1 MSEVGSGMNIGSDYS
16 GTEKTE
22 KTDKA
27 TLRHHILSRRK
38 RVPAEERGAAGELLV
53 RRFPAHMIQD
63 GPTVAAYVSMGSEI
77 ETRPLLRWLRAHG
90 CHVLVPRLGSG
101 LEIGWSVLDSLES
114 LRSMDAV
121 GGANNAGSCSSPSTV
136 HHRPDEPTGAVI
148 PPEALEKADLV
159 IAPALAV
166 DPQGNRLG
174 RGAGWYDRAL
184 ARRKPACPLIAVCWP
199 WEVLDIDLPAEPHD
213 VPADGV
219 LTPEGYRRLSSS
231 GLLSW
236 PAGQDTR
243 RKPD

>member
-1 MSEVGSGMNIGSDYS
+1 M
-16 GTEKTE
+16 
-22 KTDKA
+22 
-27 TLRHHILSRRK
+27 
-38 RVPAEERGAAGELLV
+38 
-53 RRFPAHMIQD
+53 
-63 GPTVAAYVSMGSEI
+63 SMGSEI

-136 HHRPDEPTGAVI
+136 HHRPDEPTGAVL

>member
-1 MSEVGSGMNIGSDYS
+1 MVTFSFIKPPARGSLRRRRMADALRRLTAALCVGLAVLFGLEAVLAVVE
-16 GTEKTE
+16 TEPM
-22 KTDKA
+22 
-27 TLRHHILSRRK
+27 
-38 RVPAEERGAAGELLV
+38 VVAARSI

-63 GPTVAAYVSMGSEI
+63 GSTVAAYVSMGSEI
-77 ETRPLLRWLRAHG
+77 ETRPLLRWLLAHG

-121 GGANNAGSCSSPSTV
+121 GGANNAGSCSYPSTV
-136 HHRPDEPTGAVI
+136 HHRPDEPTGAVL

-199 WEVLDIDLPAEPHD
+199 WEVLDTDLPAEPHD

-219 LTPEGYRRLSSS
+219 LTPGGYRRLGES
-231 GLLSW
+231 GRLS
-236 PAGQDTR
+236 
-243 RKPD
+243 

>member
-38 RVPAEERGAAGELLV
+38 RVPAEERGAAGGAGATV
-53 RRFPAHMIQD
+53 PSTHDSGWSHSGGICVD
-63 GPTVAAYVSMGSEI
+63 GFEI

-136 HHRPDEPTGAVI
+136 HHRPDEPTGAVL